1 MGGKINNIWEEKG
14 DKIVER
20 KHLVAILYFLMGQ
33 ILLFSIRTKVPVGE
47 KTKGNR
53 NFEYRMK
60 HWQRLKINMI

>member
-33 ILLFSIRTKVPVGE
+33 ILLFSIRTKVPTRGGKNE
-47 KTKGNR
+47 R
-53 NFEYRMK
+53 E
-60 HWQRLKINMI
+60 